1 MLFKQ
6 LTHNVINYNI
16 NRVQSVSNG
25 HINKIKITYL
35 VKMSQKYFSFLLVS
49 KLQHGNDVTR
59 DRNQAR
65 NVTVS

>member
-16 NRVQSVSNG
+16 NRVKSVSNG
-25 HINKIKITYL
+25 HIIKIKITYL
-35 VKMSQKYFSFLLVS
+35 VKMSQIYFSFLLVS
-49 KLQHGNDVTR
+49 KLQHGNDVPC